1 MVREL
6 VRCLGRRAGGE
17 AAVGVWRV
25 VFSGVLNLVSNVLFS
40 EDIVGLSSDRVQ
52 ELETLVRNTVEEVVK
67 PNLSDLFPALSVLD
81 LQGRRRRTAEH
92 VRKFYDFFDP
102 IIGHRLSAGDGDRKN
117 DFLDVLLQL
126 HSADQ
131 LSLETIKSFLLVRV
145 AISSLRMETL
155 N

>member
-1 MVREL
+1 V
-6 VRCLGRRAGGE
+6 GG
-17 AAVGVWRV
+17 WRV

-40 EDIVGLSSDRVQ
+40 EDIVDLSSDRVQ
-52 ELETLVRNTVEEVVK
+52 ELETAANLSEVVK

-102 IIGHRLSAGDGDRKN
+102 IIARRLQSAGDGGERKN

-145 AISSLRMETL
+145 V
-155 N
+155 